1 MSGGRPDIAIVTGG
15 QGGIGR
21 AINARLVADDY
32 VVVSGDTTVDPAAD
46 GSEDPE
52 QPGRVVVHH
61 LDVTSND
68 SVAAVVEA
76 AVQLGTL
83 RAVVNC
89 AGVLRASPLD
99 DLDDGQAKTML
110 DINVMGTARMTSAA
124 ARHMTSGAA
133 IVNVSSVSCRVPEI
147 GYISLYGA
155 SKAAIE
161 SYTRNAAKDLGP
173 SGIRVNSVAP
183 GIIDV
188 NMSDDMRRVF
198 EDPQS
203 PMRRVALK
211 RMGTAEE
218 VAEVIA
224 FLLSD
229 SASYVTGTNLLI
241 DGGLAGY

>member
-1 MSGGRPDIAIVTGG
+1 MR
-15 QGGIGR
+15 
-21 AINARLVADDY
+21 
-32 VVVSGDTTVDPAAD
+32 
-46 GSEDPE
+46 
-52 QPGRVVVHH
+52 
-61 LDVTSND
+61 
-68 SVAAVVEA
+68 
-76 AVQLGTL
+76 
-83 RAVVNC
+83 
-89 AGVLRASPLD
+89 
-99 DLDDGQAKTML
+99 
-110 DINVMGTARMTSAA
+110 RMTSAA
-124 ARHMTSGAA
+124 APHLTEGAA
-133 IVNVSSVSCRVPEI
+133 IVNVSSISCRVPEI

-173 SGIRVNSVAP
+173 LGIRVNSVAP

-198 EDPQS
+198 EDPES

-218 VAEVIA
+218 VAEVIG

-229 SASYVTGTNLLI
+229 RASYVTGTNLLI